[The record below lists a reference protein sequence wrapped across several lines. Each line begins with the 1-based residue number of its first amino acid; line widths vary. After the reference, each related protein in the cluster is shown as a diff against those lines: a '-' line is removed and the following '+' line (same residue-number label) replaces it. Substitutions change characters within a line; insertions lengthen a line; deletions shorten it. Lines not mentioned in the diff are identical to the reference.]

1 MPMIDYMR
9 DTLKVLVFGDNSINN
24 FERRKIQYAEIK

>member
-1 MPMIDYMR
+1 MLVIGYMR

-24 FERRKIQYAEIK
+24 FECGKI